1 MTSDPVD
8 VDAVLWDIGGV
19 LLDLESVRT
28 GHEAFVAWLVES
40 HGGDAVDEPL
50 ATWRRTV
57 GDYFKERDGS
67 EFRPAREAYDR
78 AVAAV
83 LEESL
88 DREAWQPTFRQCLA
102 DHLQPNPH
110 ATEAVTRLAAT
121 EHHQGVLSDIDADE
135 GQFVLGALGVL
146 DQFDAITTSEEVGRT
161 KPDPAMFE
169 TALDRAGVRPER
181 ALMVG
186 DRYRH
191 DMEGAAQLG
200 LRTAAYGAAAG
211 PAVEYRLESLDEL
224 IALLGVKD

>member
-1 MTSDPVD
+1 MTSDQVD

-19 LLDLESVRT
+19 LLDLESVRA

-57 GDYFKERDGS
+57 GDYFKEREGT

-78 AVAAV
+78 AIAAV
-83 LEESL
+83 LGEPL
-88 DREAWQPTFRQCLA
+88 PRETWQPRFRQCFA
-102 DHLQPNPH
+102 RHLRPNPH
-110 ATEAVTRLAAT
+110 AVETVTRLAST
-121 EHHQGVLSDIDADE
+121 GLHQGVVSDIDADE
-135 GQFVLGALGVL
+135 GQFVLEELGVL
-146 DQFDAITTSEEVGRT
+146 DRFDAVTTSEEVGRT

-191 DMEGAAQLG
+191 DMEGAARLG
-200 LRTAAYGAAAG
+200 IRTAAYGAEAG
-211 PAVEYRLESLDEL
+211 PAVEFRLESLDEL
-224 IALLGVKD
+224 VPLLGVED